1 MGSAC
6 TTRIGYAL
14 RAVAVLLLASLAQ
27 LAHAQKLWPLVLPEQ
42 RTMRVR
48 DPSQLQRL
56 VVPDTPSP
64 PTVTE
69 PRADEPVHMVS
80 LDDAIR
86 VALEN
91 SAVVR
96 VLLGVTAVSSGRT
109 VYDSAVSNTVID
121 QQRGVFDPT
130 IGVQNNFSRTET
142 LLGVLDPLNPVQA
155 QIAGI
160 RADSYNLNLGLAQKN
175 VTGGTASFGVLQNPT
190 RFLPGVLPLNPQ
202 NTPQLNLGYTQ
213 PLLQGGGVRAN
224 VAPIVIARINTE
236 LSYFQFKDAMQDMVR
251 GVAEAYWSVVFART
265 DVWARQQ
272 QVDQGRAAYER
283 AAGRLRQGIGNTAEV
298 AQTRSAWA
306 NFRAT
311 LIGSRANLLQREAVL
326 RNILGLPPTEPFR
339 IVPVTFP
346 NRDRLQPDW
355 NPLVTL
361 AAERRPD
368 LVELKLIIE
377 ADQQQVIIANNQA
390 LPQLNGLALYSW
402 NGLNGTTP
410 TGDFISQTPDQLKNW
425 TLGVNFSVP
434 IGLRTGRAALRQSEL
449 VLSRDRA
456 NLQQGLHATLHIL
469 AANVR
474 NLSQY
479 YEQYLAYKDT
489 REAARLNL
497 EKQLAENYVGRAIFL
512 NVLQAI
518 TDWGNAVSAEANAL
532 AQYNTELANLERQTG
547 TILET
552 HGIRFVEERFGSIGP
567 LGRLALPIAYPQRLP
582 PTENVDRY
590 PKSDKPSET
599 SFDLEN
605 PAARRRVRRPAE
617 PPQDQLPDPPRLP
630 PAIP

>member
-1 MGSAC
+1 
-6 TTRIGYAL
+6 
-14 RAVAVLLLASLAQ
+14 
-27 LAHAQKLWPLVLPEQ
+27 
-42 RTMRVR
+42 MRVR